1 MNKADQRKRKAKK
14 KNRLAPVSWKDT
26 NKGHRLGPKRTVDEL
41 PLDQQKDTNKGHRLG
56 PKRTV
61 DELPLEKSRS
71 KKKKSKEKEQAC
83 SSFMERHH

>member
-41 PLDQQKDTNKGHRLG
+41 PLDQQK
-56 PKRTV
+56 
-61 DELPLEKSRS
+61 EKSRS